1 MINFNLAG
9 DTLVHC
15 LKVSG
20 ADLVVVDAE
29 EKVRTKVD
37 DQRQRLE
44 ELGMQVF
51 VLSEDSKSSIAAKT
65 ARRPDDSYRDG
76 LNGNFPSALFY
87 TR

>member
-20 ADLVVVDAE
+20 AKLVVVDAE
-29 EKVRTKVD
+29 EKVRTRVD

-44 ELGMQVF
+44 ELSMQIF
-51 VLSEDSKSSIAAKT
+51 VLSEDLKSSIAAKT

-76 LNGNFPSALFY
+76 LIGSFPSALFY